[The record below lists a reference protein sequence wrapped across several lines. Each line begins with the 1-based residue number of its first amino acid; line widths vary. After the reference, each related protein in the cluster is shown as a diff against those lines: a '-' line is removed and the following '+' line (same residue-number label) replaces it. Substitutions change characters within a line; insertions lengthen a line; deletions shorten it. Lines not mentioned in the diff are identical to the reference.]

1 VDVPERDQG
10 AAMTEPRTAE
20 VKRGRVPKTDWEE
33 VRRRQ
38 ERTRDLI
45 DRMWD
50 AQRRLER
57 AVERLTR
64 KH

>member
-1 VDVPERDQG
+1 
-10 AAMTEPRTAE
+10 MTEPRTAE

-57 AVERLTR
+57 AVERLTP